1 MDELMVKVFKGEA
14 TDFEV
19 RQLDRWRRSSPE
31 HEAEF
36 QELRRL
42 WARTSELGDAPT
54 LPPPPPLSALLESG
68 EAMRRWESGRARL
81 RNLIRSPF
89 LGVPLAAT
97 AVIVM
102 LFLTGWPG
110 ERPGGEST
118 ALSAVETFIGSGDV
132 TTLKLSDGSVVRLA
146 SGSRIEFPPSSDG
159 RSAVVEGKA
168 FFAVASREDPFV
180 IQTDL
185 GAVRVRGTRFEVD
198 VDRARLR
205 VIVLE
210 GLVDV
215 EGRGGTLRVGAGQ
228 ISYLSSDGVP
238 VAEEGRDLRTLLDWP
253 GGLLVFQETP
263 FRDVAREVGDHFG
276 VEFDLPEGEVSDRRV
291 TAWFGDEPLEEVV
304 SGLCMVVG
312 ARCRMER
319 GRVVVR

>member
-1 MDELMVKVFKGEA
+1 MDELMVKVFTGEA

-19 RQLDRWRRSSPE
+19 RQLDRWRSSSPE

-36 QELRRL
+36 QEVQKL
-42 WARTSELGDAPT
+42 WARTSEVPEAPT
-54 LPPPPPLSALLESG
+54 PLPPPLSVLLRKGTNLRRQESVR
-68 EAMRRWESGRARL
+68 AKGRA
-81 RNLIRSPF
+81 LIRSPF
-89 LGVPLAAT
+89 LGLPLAAA
-97 AVIVM
+97 AVAM
-102 LFLTGWPG
+102 LIFATGRKS
-110 ERPGGEST
+110 EESRLEGS
-118 ALSAVETFIGSGDV
+118 ALSALETSIGSGEV

-146 SGSRIEFPPSSDG
+146 SGSRIEFPPSPQG

-168 FFAVASREDPFV
+168 FFAVASGDDPFV
-180 IQTDL
+180 VRTDL
-185 GAVRVRGTRFEVD
+185 GAVKVRGTRFEVD

-210 GLVDV
+210 GLVEV
-215 EGRGGTLRVGAGQ
+215 EGAGGTLQLGAGQ
-228 ISYLSSDGVP
+228 IAYLSSDGVP
-238 VAEEGRDLRTLLDWP
+238 LAEEGRDLRTLLEWP

-263 FRDVAREVGDHFG
+263 FLDVAREVGDHFG
-276 VEFDLPEGEVSDRRV
+276 VEFDLPTGEISARRV

-312 ARCRMER
+312 VQCRLDQ